1 MYTNTDLYKRNQK
14 PQNTVVF
21 ILTGYGPS
29 TSLTEKTITME
40 GNLTLD
46 AIRHIKRFDGTLF
59 QNWKHSMEIMFEFK
73 DIKEIVEVS
82 PTTTKSK
89 AKFCQSQ
96 T

>member
-1 MYTNTDLYKRNQK
+1 
-14 PQNTVVF
+14 
-21 ILTGYGPS
+21 
-29 TSLTEKTITME
+29 ME

-89 AKFCQSQ
+89 DKFCQSQ
-96 T
+96 TQPFLLLSHRENYVLNQPTK